1 MAWYRARFG
10 EPPLKTITV
19 SPVPGNFGQG
29 FGGMV
34 YLPTVSTY
42 IGQDAY
48 FQDLLLAHEVAHQWW
63 GNIVTSGSYHHEW
76 LMEALA
82 NYSAILYLET
92 KQGPKA
98 TENVLDYYR
107 HQLFVKGPDGETPE
121 SEGPVVQG
129 RRLEGSN
136 NPAAAV
142 AVMYG
147 KGSWI
152 MHMLRRRLGDDQF
165 LKALAEARRR
175 FQYKP
180 WTPRISA
187 NSAPSSSPPD
197 RTTRSSKT
205 SSTSGSTAP
214 ASRLSS

>member
-1 MAWYRARFG
+1 
-10 EPPLKTITV
+10 
-19 SPVPGNFGQG
+19 
-29 FGGMV
+29 
-34 YLPTVSTY
+34 
-42 IGQDAY
+42 
-48 FQDLLLAHEVAHQWW
+48 
-63 GNIVTSGSYHHEW
+63 
-76 LMEALA
+76 MEALA
-82 NYSAILYLET
+82 NYSAILYLES

-107 HQLFVKGPDGETPE
+107 HLLFVKGPDGETPE

-175 FQYKP
+175 FQYKTMDTEDFRKLCAEFVAP
-180 WTPRISA
+180 GSNDAKLENFFDQWVYGTGVPTLKLTFVVKGNKLTGNVTQSDAPDDFSVAVPIEIQTGKGKVIQQVRTDNDEPVPFSVTVTTPNA
-187 NSAPSSSPPD
+187 KAVLDPSWSVL
-197 RTTRSSKT
+197 RR
-205 SSTSGSTAP
+205 
-214 ASRLSS
+214 